1 MPSSVVTPSLTAHRL
16 GLTDV
21 ELASLLQGLLA
32 ARKEPL
38 LVVNSFTCSV
48 FSRTCSTAPWVFE
61 GIGDLGEEALDAMA
75 LPSRRG
81 VVKWAETTSVNPNE
95 ADLTALA
102 LTVATKKLVLAW
114 QDSVAKTTTS
124 KGRTGEVKAKT
135 AQKVFMASA
144 WRCQFDGCGE
154 DLSSHFATDEHAN
167 YSYLAHIVA
176 SSVDGPRGD
185 AVQSPLLA
193 DDAENIMLLCDKC
206 HRLID
211 RVAPAFY
218 TTEKLRAMRAR
229 SVTAVKRLLDGLQYP
244 LAEPIMLIGN
254 VTGQPHHYSK
264 RNVEDAMLNAGLRSS
279 RDIPEYFCFN
289 GYALHNPHLASYWG
303 SLFESLSTDIP
314 RLKALLN
321 GSARGYARPH
331 LAVFPVHSTSVLMLG
346 GRLIGDTAGVSVFQ
360 FHRDKVAGNQGGQWA
375 WPSDAIE
382 PSPDKYRL
390 EVVKD
395 FSGESDACLLV
406 SLTFDI
412 AYDRL
417 TAQCFE
423 NGKLKLPT
431 IKLTADRLGSDVI
444 GHPKDLELVGVKLDE
459 AIRILQDQWKVERIH
474 LFVGAPAAACFR
486 VGQKMQARN
495 QAIFVCYETDR
506 GIGSTFKKT
515 IEISSTVVSG
525 PSGEQVTL

>member
-1 MPSSVVTPSLTAHRL
+1 MPRSAVTPSLTVNPV
-16 GLTDV
+16 GLTDN
-21 ELASLLQGLLA
+21 ELASLLQRLLA
-32 ARKEPL
+32 TGKEPL
-38 LVVNSFTCSV
+38 LVVNRFTCSV
-48 FSRTCSTAPWVFE
+48 FSRAASTDAWAFE
-61 GIGDLGEEALDAMA
+61 GIGDLGAEALVAMA
-75 LPSRRG
+75 LQSRRG
-81 VVKWAETTSVNPNE
+81 VVKWAETTTANPKD
-95 ADLTALA
+95 ADLSA
-102 LTVATKKLVLAW
+102 LTVTAATKKVFHAWRATVLV
-114 QDSVAKTTTS
+114 TTTS
-124 KGRTGEVKAKT
+124 KGRTGEVKPKT

-144 WRCQFDGCGE
+144 WRCQFEGCGE

-167 YSYLAHIVA
+167 FSYLAHIVA

-218 TTEKLRAMRAR
+218 TTKKLRTMRAK
-229 SVTAVKRLLDGLQYP
+229 SVAYVKRLLDGLQYP
-244 LAEPIMLIGN
+244 PAEPIMLIGN

-264 RNVEDAMLNAGLRSS
+264 RNVEDAMLNAGLRPS
-279 RDIPEYFCFN
+279 RDTPQYFCYN
-289 GYALHNPHLASYWG
+289 GYTLHNPHSAAYWG
-303 SLFESLSTDIP
+303 SLFESLATDIP

-321 GSARGYARPH
+321 GSARGHARPH

-375 WPSDAIE
+375 WPSDAAE
-382 PSPDKYRL
+382 PSSDKYRL
-390 EVVKD
+390 DVLKN

-417 TAQCFE
+417 TTQCFDS
-423 NGKLKLPT
+423 GVLKLPT
-431 IKLTADRLGSDVI
+431 LKLIADRFGTDVI
-444 GHPKDLELVGVKLDE
+444 GHPKDLELFGAKLDE
-459 AIRILQDQWKVERIH
+459 AIRILQDQYKVERIH

-495 QAIFVCYETDR
+495 QATYICHETDR
-506 GIGSTFKKT
+506 GFGSSFKQT
-515 IEISSTVVSG
+515 IEISSTAVSG
-525 PSGEQVTL
+525 VSGEQIAL

>member
-1 MPSSVVTPSLTAHRL
+1 MPGSAVTPSPIVNPV
-16 GLTDV
+16 GLTDN

-32 ARKEPL
+32 TGKEPL
-38 LVVNSFTCSV
+38 LVVNRFTCSV
-48 FSRTCSTAPWVFE
+48 FSRAASTDAWAFE
-61 GIGDLGEEALDAMA
+61 GIGDLGADALDTMD

-81 VVKWAETTSVNPNE
+81 VVKWAETTSANPKE
-95 ADLTALA
+95 ANLSALA
-102 LTVATKKLVLAW
+102 VTAATKKVVQAW
-114 QDSVAKTTTS
+114 QATVVGTTTF
-124 KGRTGEVKAKT
+124 KGRTGEVKHKT

-185 AVQSPLLA
+185 SVQSPLLA

-229 SVTAVKRLLDGLQYP
+229 SVADVKRLLDGLQYP
-244 LAEPIMLIGN
+244 PAEPIMLIGN

-264 RNVEDAMLNAGLRSS
+264 RNVEDAMLNAGLRPS
-279 RDIPEYFCFN
+279 RDTPEYFCFN
-289 GYALHNPHLASYWG
+289 GYAQHNPHLASYWG
-303 SLFESLSTDIP
+303 SLFETLSTDVP

-321 GSARGYARPH
+321 GSARGHARPH

-375 WPSDAIE
+375 WPSDAAE
-382 PSPDKYRL
+382 PSSDKYRL
-390 EVVKD
+390 DVLKD
-395 FSGESDACLLV
+395 FSGESEACLLV

-412 AYDRL
+412 APDRL
-417 TAQCFE
+417 TTQCFE
-423 NGKLKLPT
+423 SGELKLPT
-431 IKLTADRLGSDVI
+431 IKLTADRFGSDVI
-444 GHPKDLELVGVKLDE
+444 GHPGDLVLFGVKLDE

-486 VGQKMQARN
+486 VGQKMQARS
-495 QAIFVCYETDR
+495 QAIYVCYETDR
-506 GIGSTFKKT
+506 GIGSAFKQT

-525 PSGEQVTL
+525 PSGEQVAL

>member
-1 MPSSVVTPSLTAHRL
+1 MPGSAATPSPTVHPV
-16 GLTDV
+16 GLTDD
-21 ELASLLQGLLA
+21 ELAGLLQGLLA
-32 ARKEPL
+32 AGKEPL
-38 LVVNSFTCSV
+38 LVVNRFTCSV
-48 FSRTCSTAPWVFE
+48 FSRASSTEAWAFE
-61 GIGDLGEEALDAMA
+61 RIGDLGEKALDAMA
-75 LPSRRG
+75 LHSRRG
-81 VVKWAETTSVNPNE
+81 VVKWAETTSANPKE
-95 ADLTALA
+95 ADLSVLAVTA
-102 LTVATKKLVLAW
+102 ATKKAIQAW
-114 QDSVAKTTTS
+114 QATVVGTTTS
-124 KGRTGEVKAKT
+124 KGRTGEVKPKT
-135 AQKVFMASA
+135 ALKVFMASA

-218 TTEKLRAMRAR
+218 TTERLHAMRAR
-229 SVTAVKRLLDGLQYP
+229 SVTAVKRLLDGLLYP
-244 LAEPIMLIGN
+244 PAEPIMLIGN

-264 RNVEDAMLNAGLRSS
+264 RNVEDAMLNAGLRPS
-279 RDIPEYFCFN
+279 RDTPEYFCFN

-303 SLFESLSTDIP
+303 SLFETLSTDVP
-314 RLKALLN
+314 RLKAILN
-321 GSARGYARPH
+321 GSARGHARPH

-375 WPSDAIE
+375 WPSDAAE
-382 PSPDKYRL
+382 PSSNKYRL
-390 EVVKD
+390 DVFKD
-395 FSGESDACLLV
+395 FSGESEACLLV

-412 AYDRL
+412 APDRL
-417 TAQCFE
+417 TTQCFDSGE
-423 NGKLKLPT
+423 LQFPT
-431 IKLTADRLGSDVI
+431 IKLTADRFGADVI
-444 GHPKDLELVGVKLDE
+444 GHPKDLEFFGAKLDE
-459 AIRILQDQWKVERIH
+459 AIRILQDQWKVQRIH
-474 LFVGAPAAACFR
+474 LFVGAPASACFR

-495 QAIFVCYETDR
+495 QATYVCYETDR
-506 GIGSTFKKT
+506 GIGSAFKQT

-525 PSGEQVTL
+525 PSGEQVAL

>member
-1 MPSSVVTPSLTAHRL
+1 MPRSAVTPSQTEHPV
-16 GLTDV
+16 GLPDA

-32 ARKEPL
+32 TGKEPL
-38 LVVNSFTCSV
+38 LVVNRFTCSV
-48 FSRTCSTAPWVFE
+48 FSRAVSTDVWTFE
-61 GIGDLGEEALDAMA
+61 GIGDLGIEALDAMA

-81 VVKWAETTSVNPNE
+81 VVKWAETSVANPKE
-95 ADLTALA
+95 ADLSALA
-102 LTVATKKLVLAW
+102 ITSATKKVVQAWLATVVG
-114 QDSVAKTTTS
+114 STTS
-124 KGRTGEVKAKT
+124 KGRTGEVKPRT

-154 DLSSHFATDEHAN
+154 DLSSHFATDDHAN

-229 SVTAVKRLLDGLQYP
+229 SVADVRRLLDGLQYP
-244 LAEPIMLIGN
+244 PAEPIMLIGN
-254 VTGQPHHYSK
+254 VTGQPHYYMK
-264 RNVEDAMLNAGLRSS
+264 RNVEDAMLNAGLRPC
-279 RDIPEYFCFN
+279 RDTPEYFCFN

-303 SLFESLSTDIP
+303 SLFETLSTDVP

-321 GSARGYARPH
+321 GSARGHARPH
-331 LAVFPVHSTSVLMLG
+331 LAVFPVHGTSVLMLG

-375 WPSDAIE
+375 WPSDAAE
-382 PSPDKYRL
+382 PSSNKYRFDVL
-390 EVVKD
+390 KD
-395 FSGESDACLLV
+395 FSGESEACLLA

-412 AYDRL
+412 SHDRL
-417 TAQCFE
+417 TMQCFE
-423 NGKLKLPT
+423 SGELKLPT
-431 IKLTADRLGSDVI
+431 IKLTADRFGSNVI
-444 GHPKDLELVGVKLDE
+444 GHPRDLELFGAKLDE
-459 AIRILQDQWKVERIH
+459 AIRILLDQWKVQRIH

-495 QAIFVCYETDR
+495 QATYVCHETDR
-506 GIGSTFKKT
+506 GIGSVFKQT

-525 PSGEQVTL
+525 PSGEQVAL